1 MFKICLKDWEMCI
14 NEINKGNL
22 ILLEGGRDI

>member
-1 MFKICLKDWEMCI
+1 MFKICLKDQEMCI
-14 NEINKGNL
+14 NKINKGNL